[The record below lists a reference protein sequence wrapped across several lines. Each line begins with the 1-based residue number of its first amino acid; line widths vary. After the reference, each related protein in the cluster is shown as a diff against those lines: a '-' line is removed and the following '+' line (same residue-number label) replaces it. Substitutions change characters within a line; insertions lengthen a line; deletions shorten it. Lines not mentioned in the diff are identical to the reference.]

1 MLAGWEWIFW
11 INVPIGLLAIPLVLT
26 RMRERFGPDTD
37 LDIRGLTLVTL
48 GALAVGWGLVRGQA
62 GWVSAEVVAS
72 LAVGVVDHPVH
83 RRICGGR
90 SPPSGPSWWAG

>member
-26 RMRERFGPDTD
+26 RMRESFGPDTD

-48 GALAVGWGLVRGQA
+48 AP
-62 GWVSAEVVAS
+62 S
-72 LAVGVVDHPVH
+72 
-83 RRICGGR
+83 
-90 SPPSGPSWWAG
+90 PSGGDSCAARPVGSVRKW